1 MPKIPSSSPG
11 MVSQKN
17 QRARRATFQPSPRL
31 PRTKKGYWDCGHVLG
46 RRSAGPRARLTMQR
60 GGAGRRFIASHWRT
74 RPFLSLRSPAPPPST
89 ARLPGA
95 AGVDGSRRML
105 IRGRPQQPIGR
116 PRSVGE
122 VSAESQK
129 NRAGPTAACSA
140 SGAGRALPARQ
151 PGDPQGKPAPA
162 APRPALA

>member
-1 MPKIPSSSPG
+1 
-11 MVSQKN
+11 
-17 QRARRATFQPSPRL
+17 
-31 PRTKKGYWDCGHVLG
+31 
-46 RRSAGPRARLTMQR
+46 MQR

-105 IRGRPQQPIGR
+105 IRGRPPQPIGR

-151 PGDPQGKPAPA
+151 PGDPQGVAFAGRVCETFSLPRAPG
-162 APRPALA
+162 PMHLSSTLRHW

>member
-1 MPKIPSSSPG
+1 MIP
-11 MVSQKN
+11 QKN
-17 QRARRATFQPSPRL
+17 RWARQATFRPSPRP
-31 PRTKKGYWDCGHVLG
+31 PRTKRVTGTA
-46 RRSAGPRARLTMQR
+46 RTFSAGDPRARAPGSQCS
-60 GGAGRRFIASHWRT
+60 GAGRRGASSPSIGAHA
-74 RPFLSLRSPAPPPST
+74 PSCHCGGPAPPPST
-89 ARLPGA
+89 ARRLGA

-105 IRGRPQQPIGR
+105 MRGRPPQPIGR

-140 SGAGRALPARQ
+140 SGAGRAPPARQ

-162 APRPALA
+162 APWPALA

>member
-1 MPKIPSSSPG
+1 
-11 MVSQKN
+11 
-17 QRARRATFQPSPRL
+17 
-31 PRTKKGYWDCGHVLG
+31 
-46 RRSAGPRARLTMQR
+46 MQR

-105 IRGRPQQPIGR
+105 IRGRPPQPIGR

-151 PGDPQGKPAPA
+151 PGDPQGGLVVVEEKGWSSLNERKHAERLGTPDVQT
-162 APRPALA
+162 LET